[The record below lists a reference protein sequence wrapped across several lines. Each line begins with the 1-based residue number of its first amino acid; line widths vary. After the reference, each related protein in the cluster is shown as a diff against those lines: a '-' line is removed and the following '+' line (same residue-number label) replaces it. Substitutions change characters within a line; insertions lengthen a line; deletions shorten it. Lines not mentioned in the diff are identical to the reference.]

1 MITMLLLMI
10 GSFFI
15 AWVAMTLA
23 VIVWVITFIIHLI
36 LLAIGKI
43 FKSAKIEAKAR
54 EIRKNNKLEW
64 NNKAQAKIQSKKLAD
79 KEVNKEHD
87 EIMAIVEEKFK
98 NNPEP
103 VNLKEKIDLKMAKKV
118 KFNEIKRERMK
129 EARQQAKIDKK
140 IAKQNKKGK

>member
-15 AWVAMTLA
+15 AWVAMTVA
-23 VIVWVITFIIHLI
+23 VVIWMITFTIHLI
-36 LLAIGKI
+36 LLAIGKT

-54 EIRKNNKLEW
+54 EIRKNNKLKW
-64 NNKAQAKIQSKKLAD
+64 NNKAHAKLQSKKLAD
-79 KEVNKEHD
+79 EEVNKEYN

-103 VNLKEKIDLKMAKKV
+103 VNLKEKRDLKMAKKL

-140 IAKQNKKGK
+140 QAKQSKKGK